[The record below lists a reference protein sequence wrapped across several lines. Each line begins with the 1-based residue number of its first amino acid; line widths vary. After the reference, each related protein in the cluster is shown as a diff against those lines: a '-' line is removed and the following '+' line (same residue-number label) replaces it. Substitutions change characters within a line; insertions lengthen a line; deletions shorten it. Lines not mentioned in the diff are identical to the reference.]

1 MLVFYLFLFLSN
13 FSLLNKKYEKEEN
26 LCNLIEKDKYMY
38 ALVEILGKQYKAEEG
53 KVLLVDRIPQ
63 EAGSSYEISK
73 VLAVVDG
80 EKAVFG
86 TPCVENA
93 KVLATV
99 GEEVKGDKVKV
110 YKFRRRKG
118 YRRTQGHREKYT
130 QITINKIEC

>member
-1 MLVFYLFLFLSN
+1 MEEDKRRE
-13 FSLLNKKYEKEEN
+13 SLYKTKG
-26 LCNLIEKDKYMY
+26 KDKYMY

-53 KVLLVDRIPQ
+53 AVLLVDRLPL
-63 EAGSSYEISK
+63 EAGASYVI
-73 VLAVVDG
+73 D
-80 EKAVFG
+80 
-86 TPCVENA
+86 

-130 QITINKIEC
+130 KITINKIEG